1 MPAPKNPDGSKRYT
15 PQQIDF
21 AMRYYLPNSP
31 TFGNALQSAL
41 KAGYKQEYAENI
53 TVQGYEWFEKIG
65 LEILGKPTDKRN
77 LVAKAK
83 KVLERSLDAKDKR
96 LAQDTAKFIA
106 KTDAE
111 FSEKQDIT
119 SGGEKITAN
128 VALVEFMNGK
138 DESPTTD

>member
-1 MPAPKNPDGSKRYT
+1 MPAPKNPDGSKKYT

-21 AMRYYLPNSP
+21 AMRYYLPSSP

-41 KAGYKQEYAENI
+41 KAGFSKKYAANI
-53 TVQGYEWFEKIG
+53 TVKDLDW
-65 LEILGKPTDKRN
+65 LEDIVGEIVGSPIDKRN

-106 KTDAE
+106 KTDIE

-128 VALVEFMNGK
+128 VALVEFMDGK
-138 DESPTTD
+138 DKGTAAD